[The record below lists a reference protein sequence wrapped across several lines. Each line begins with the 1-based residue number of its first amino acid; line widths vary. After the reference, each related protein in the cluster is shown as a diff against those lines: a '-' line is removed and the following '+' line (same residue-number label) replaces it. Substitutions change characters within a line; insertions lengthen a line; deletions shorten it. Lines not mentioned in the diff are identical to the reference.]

1 MIKILIFCRSYLM
14 GEGLKRLLDDH
25 GSFSVIAIGCTPQE
39 FEWIAGFEHDL
50 IVCDGSCFEA
60 VLGNFD
66 NEGMKVLLINDS
78 VRPDLYYSH
87 LQDLVKR
94 GLVGILNPKSDS
106 LLFQK
111 AIRTVVTGEMWIDHE
126 TIRKSLCSSEQA
138 RCDLNLTKRE
148 KQVLNYVCDG
158 ASNKEIAQKLYV
170 TEQTVKSHCNKLFK
184 KFGVGNRVGLALK
197 GNEARA
203 MLGLH

>member
-1 MIKILIFCRSYLM
+1 MYAIRSYY
-14 GEGLKRLLDDH
+14 GYRFQRLRLYRVH
-25 GSFSVIAIGCTPQE
+25 RITSYN
-39 FEWIAGFEHDL
+39 
-50 IVCDGSCFEA
+50 VCYT
-60 VLGNFD
+60 
-66 NEGMKVLLINDS
+66 KLL
-78 VRPDLYYSH
+78 R
-87 LQDLVKR
+87 
-94 GLVGILNPKSDS
+94 
-106 LLFQK
+106 

-184 KFGVGNRVGLALK
+184 KFGVGNP
-197 GNEARA
+197 
-203 MLGLH
+203 